1 LCILQKVAKLGKEA
15 GNSMKAV
22 LQALEYLAKVVVQD
36 ALDLAEAYPANKVH
50 AFLLAD
56 DCFR

>member
-1 LCILQKVAKLGKEA
+1 MANLGKEA